1 MSGKEHPGCSP
12 MDTQHDE
19 RQKEMSDI
27 VEWLRPPASVFY
39 EYAADNG
46 ALLEQAADEI
56 EKLRA
61 AIKMALE
68 CIEDVDVIG
77 AKQTLAKALG
87 EKE

>member
-1 MSGKEHPGCSP
+1 
-12 MDTQHDE
+12 
-19 RQKEMSDI
+19 MSDI
-27 VEWLRPPASVFY
+27 VERLRHSASVFY

-61 AIKMALE
+61 ALQTARRDALE
-68 CIEDVDVIG
+68 EAALVI
-77 AKQTLAKALG
+77 ANKSVLETPTSFEEVLDRDLEMMNAIRALG